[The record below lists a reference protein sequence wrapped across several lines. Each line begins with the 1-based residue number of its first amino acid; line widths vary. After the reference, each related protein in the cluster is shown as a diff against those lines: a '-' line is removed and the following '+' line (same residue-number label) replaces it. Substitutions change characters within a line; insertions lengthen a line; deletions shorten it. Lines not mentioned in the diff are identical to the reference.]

1 MQPDS
6 EIGLHVLA
14 HAPDGR
20 RLLEDLRKLGVTPG
34 DLVMVHASLRR
45 IGLARTDFGEGG
57 AETLLDALEAAVGPG
72 GTLIMVLGSDYPLDW
87 VNRRPVDERAALLA
101 GTAPFDSANAPVMP
115 DVGWLAEAFRRRPG
129 TIVSDNPSGRFGA
142 RGRQAQALMRD
153 QPWNDYYGPGSPLE
167 KLCAQGGRILR
178 LGADPDTVTAL
189 HYAEY
194 LANLPAKRRA
204 RWDYLLAG
212 EAGPRHVWIDCL
224 DDCDGI
230 VERTGEDYFALI
242 LAAYLDTGR
251 ARIGPIG
258 HAPSELIDAADI
270 VDFGAQWMEEHL
282 AAPFVHADGA
292 GESRES

>member
-1 MQPDS
+1 
-6 EIGLHVLA
+6 
-14 HAPDGR
+14 
-20 RLLEDLRKLGVTPG
+20 
-34 DLVMVHASLRR
+34 MVHASLRR

-57 AETLLDALEAAVGPG
+57 AEALLDALEDAVGSG
-72 GTLIMVLGSDYPLDW
+72 GTMMMVLGSDYPLDW
-87 VNRRPVDERAALLA
+87 VNRRPVEERAALLA
-101 GTAPFDSANAPVMP
+101 GTAPFDPARAPVMP

-142 RGRQAQALMRD
+142 RGRQAEALMRD

-167 KLCAQGGRILR
+167 KLCGEGGRILR

-194 LANLPAKRRA
+194 LARLPAKRRA

-230 VERTGEDYFALI
+230 VERPGEDYFALI
-242 LAAYLDTGR
+242 LAAYLETGR
-251 ARIGPIG
+251 ARAGRVG
-258 HAPSELIDAADI
+258 HAPSELLDAADI
-270 VDFGAQWMEEHL
+270 VGFGARWMEENL
-282 AAPFVHADGA
+282 LSPPCKGGA
-292 GESRES
+292 GGG